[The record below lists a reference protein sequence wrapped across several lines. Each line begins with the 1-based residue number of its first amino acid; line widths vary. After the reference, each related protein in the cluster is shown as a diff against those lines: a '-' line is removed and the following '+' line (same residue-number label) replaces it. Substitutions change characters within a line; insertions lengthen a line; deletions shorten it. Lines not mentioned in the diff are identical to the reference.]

1 MEDNALLCYSLSTI
15 DNMHPKLPYSLHL
28 LALKFHMCQQSFIS
42 MGVHFTARAVLHGK
56 HKCLTGVCAC
66 VLSHVRICDP
76 MDCSPPGSSVHVI
89 LQARI
94 LEWVAIPCLRESS
107 PPRDQTQV
115 SCIAGR
121 FFTVSATREVLDR
134 GLLFKKSSLQSF
146 TISAPRRGERDATE
160 GWRVWDLGM
169 VFESQEINY
178 CKSLTVFGEEEKSV
192 GNWDGGSR
200 QRLVFRF
207 HYSALKFWNRAC

>member
-121 FFTVSATREVLDR
+121 FYTVWATREDLD
-134 GLLFKKSSLQSF
+134 
-146 TISAPRRGERDATE
+146 
-160 GWRVWDLGM
+160 
-169 VFESQEINY
+169 
-178 CKSLTVFGEEEKSV
+178 V
-192 GNWDGGSR
+192 GNQQPKIWGRGAQQPSIHSSGVIIITWHHFYPF
-200 QRLVFRF
+200 LFCTWYPVIALTLNVFF
-207 HYSALKFWNRAC
+207 